1 VTYTSA
7 DLAVIV
13 PTKDRPA
20 KVRALL
26 ETLSRQTAPCARILI
41 IDGGASVRDVVME
54 FAGRLPV
61 EHHVCQPPGQIRQRN
76 MGIALLDDRTPL
88 VASIDDDIEFEPD
101 AMKEMIA
108 FWNTVKPET
117 AAVSFNI
124 VNTPPEADTRLRR
137 LFLLSGPEPGRV
149 LRSGLSTSN
158 CQATRNY
165 RTDWVCGGAAV
176 WRLDVL
182 RRHPHRE
189 LPSRWAIS
197 EDVIYSYGISR
208 SLPMYVCASARVRH
222 EHVFDYTVARPYRF
236 YGRTQTLWVFH
247 FVQSSADLS
256 IPAFLWMVAGTAIGR
271 AVVGVATLRAR
282 HLQFALGQIEA
293 VLKVFG
299 GRLRGEDAAAVIEH
313 EARATGA

>member
-1 VTYTSA
+1 
-7 DLAVIV
+7 
-13 PTKDRPA
+13 
-20 KVRALL
+20 
-26 ETLSRQTAPCARILI
+26 
-41 IDGGASVRDVVME
+41 
-54 FAGRLPV
+54 
-61 EHHVCQPPGQIRQRN
+61 
-76 MGIALLDDRTPL
+76 
-88 VASIDDDIEFEPD
+88 
-101 AMKEMIA
+101 
-108 FWNTVKPET
+108 
-117 AAVSFNI
+117 
-124 VNTPPEADTRLRR
+124 
-137 LFLLSGPEPGRV
+137 V